1 MPRRANPA
9 ADANFT
15 SFQPR
20 RSYDAGMSFSIH
32 HALNRFGLG
41 RLGNEKIQVDGRGW
55 ALSQLEAEDRL
66 ARLPTP
72 NLRDAIAVTLRE
84 DRYNEARRRDPNSHP
99 ENDPAIGPPQI
110 GAMFHRD
117 LADALSRATL
127 TETPVLE
134 HLVLF
139 WANHVSVSGKA
150 GGYVLAMIGPYVA
163 EAIRPH
169 IRGRFVDLL
178 RACLTHPAMLYYYG
192 ADASVGP
199 NSPSGLARHLGLN
212 ENLGRETLELFTLG
226 VEGGYSQAD
235 VTAAARILT
244 GFSVERTR
252 EPLGFRF
259 NAEAHEPGPQTLMG
273 RLFPPGEEGW
283 HQLVEFLGTHPS
295 TYRHIATK
303 LVRHYVNDTPPP
315 HCVARVTA
323 RLVATEG
330 HLGEAMREIIALP
343 EAWEPLAKLRTPIEY
358 VLATYRLFG
367 NDPGDGF
374 QLFGD
379 TSQLGGPFWYA
390 TLVNGWPDT
399 AADWASGEALL
410 RRVDLAWRLAGR
422 KDAPDAME
430 RADAVLGP
438 LLSANTRSRI
448 AAAPSR
454 RDALALLLSSP
465 EFMRR

>member
-1 MPRRANPA
+1 M
-9 ADANFT
+9 
-15 SFQPR
+15 
-20 RSYDAGMSFSIH
+20 
-32 HALNRFGLG
+32 
-41 RLGNEKIQVDGRGW
+41 
-55 ALSQLEAEDRL
+55 
-66 ARLPTP
+66 
-72 NLRDAIAVTLRE
+72 
-84 DRYNEARRRDPNSHP
+84 
-99 ENDPAIGPPQI
+99 
-110 GAMFHRD
+110 
-117 LADALSRATL
+117 
-127 TETPVLE
+127 
-134 HLVLF
+134 
-139 WANHVSVSGKA
+139 
-150 GGYVLAMIGPYVA
+150 
-163 EAIRPH
+163 
-169 IRGRFVDLL
+169 
-178 RACLTHPAMLYYYG
+178 
-192 ADASVGP
+192 
-199 NSPSGLARHLGLN
+199 
-212 ENLGRETLELFTLG
+212 ELFTLG

-330 HLGEAMREIIALP
+330 HLGEAMREI
-343 EAWEPLAKLRTPIEY
+343 EY